1 MTIDKKLEALKKIQ
15 EVDAPPFLFT
25 RIMQQVQ
32 TMDKAPAPAQWK
44 WAFAATAFIILALN
58 LSMHFKTG
66 STENKT
72 DIESIVSTMKLSDSN
87 ELYHE

>member
-15 EVDAPPFLFT
+15 EVDAPPFLFS

-58 LSMHFKTG
+58 MSILFRTG
-66 STENKT
+66 SAENKT
-72 DIESIVSTMKLSDSN
+72 GIEAVVKSMNLSDSN
-87 ELYHE
+87 DLYYE

>member
-15 EVDAPPFLFT
+15 EVDAPPFLFS

-58 LSMHFKTG
+58 MSILFRTG
-66 STENKT
+66 SEENKT
-72 DIESIVSTMKLSDSN
+72 GIEAVVKSMNLSDSN
-87 ELYHE
+87 DLYYE